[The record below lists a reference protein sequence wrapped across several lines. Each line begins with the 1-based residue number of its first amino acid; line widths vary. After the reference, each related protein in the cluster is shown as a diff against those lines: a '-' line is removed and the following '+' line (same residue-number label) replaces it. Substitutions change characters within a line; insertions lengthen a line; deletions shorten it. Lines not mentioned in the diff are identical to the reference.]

1 MVSYSRGDWNA
12 VVGAGAAGLFSAEM
26 PAESVREMWA
36 ALSAEPG
43 PGAVIQVLVGSFG
56 SSLGALPSFA
66 VAFADAG
73 AEEVRLMV
81 RGTARV
87 RLTRADGSTEEIG
100 GLGVATWSERTVAD
114 VATVELA
121 GAGDEPVLYPLGDGV
136 AAAGRVRW
144 EFQRLTVEAAAG
156 PVPGDV
162 GVEAAGE
169 VVEAAGEPDPDDE
182 VVADPDPIAVIDPVA
197 PVEESEPDPE
207 SEIAP
212 PALTHEPDPLE
223 DEPAPAAAPDEA
235 AAPAPDE
242 ADDLPAPVEQAP
254 AEAADETLGAVLGQT
269 YVAPLDATFSETSDE
284 VLGDV
289 VRPGDE
295 ADDFTTGY
303 DHLLWGETRAQS
315 VEAAAVRPDAEAVA
329 PVMITGIPAT
339 SAAVPP
345 VPAPPIPP
353 AVQQGDHDGET
364 VSAEQL
370 LELQRRIAGGDP
382 GSAPP
387 VPMPSF
393 AAPTST
399 ATLVVSSGDRLVL
412 DRGAVVGRRP
422 RAVRA
427 TGAIP
432 HLVTVDSPNQDVS
445 RSHVELRVE
454 GSDIVATD
462 LNTTNGTRLLRV
474 GAEPVRLHP
483 GEATLLVSGDRLD
496 LGDDIV
502 LSFEGL

>member
-36 ALSAEPG
+36 ALSADPG

-73 AEEVRLMV
+73 SDEVRLMV
-81 RGTARV
+81 RGTARA
-87 RLTRADGSTEEIG
+87 RLTRGDGSTEEIG
-100 GLGVATWSERTVAD
+100 GLGVATWSERTAAD
-114 VATVELA
+114 VAAVELA
-121 GAGDEPVLYPLGDGV
+121 GTGDEPVLYPLSDGV

-144 EFQRLTVEAAAG
+144 EFTRATNETATAPAPWAVEAESGAD
-156 PVPGDV
+156 PEP
-162 GVEAAGE
+162 E
-169 VVEAAGEPDPDDE
+169 VVVTADKDP
-182 VVADPDPIAVIDPVA
+182 DPDPIAVIYPVA
-197 PVEESEPDPE
+197 PIGAAETDAEPAPLPDEPESEPEPAPLPGEPESEPDPL
-207 SEIAP
+207 
-212 PALTHEPDPLE
+212 PAEPAT
-223 DEPAPAAAPDEA
+223 APAAE
-235 AAPAPDE
+235 
-242 ADDLPAPVEQAP
+242 
-254 AEAADETLGAVLGQT
+254 ETLGAVLGQT

-284 VLGDV
+284 TPGEA
-289 VRPGDE
+289 VRHSDE
-295 ADDFTTGY
+295 ADDVTTGY
-303 DHLLWGETRAQS
+303 DNLLWGETRAQS